1 MTQAVQ
7 LLARGIQDEWL
18 SGKPQVS
25 FYRSHFKRNV
35 PFGSSVEQF
44 VVPVDGKIIIN
55 TKGDLLGYTYITA
68 HDTNTGSLVP
78 NVNWSTVISS
88 VDLVIGNQVIA
99 THDITYINTIQK
111 ALESDTYSKRSQTN
125 TFQPLGFFFDK
136 QPLPI
141 AALKYTDVKINITWV
156 SDAVSKQYV
165 YKCWSHCIRL
175 SGDERVFFATHT
187 HRFLIPQMQRVRIS
201 NEPSFHGPV
210 KYIAAPCANYSNVYS
225 PSKPPVTV
233 VQWGARIA
241 GGGTDQGQAISV
253 DGSGNLYVT
262 GYCAS
267 NPTTLYNSDGSAFAT
282 TLPNSGSFDC
292 FIAKYNTS
300 GTVQWG
306 ARIAG
311 AGNDLGYGIS
321 VDGSG
326 NTYVTGAYPPASNPL
341 TLYNS
346 DGSAFATTLPNSG
359 SNDCFIVKYDTSGTV
374 QWGARIAGGGND
386 QGNAIS
392 VDGSGNL
399 YVTGY
404 YAVSNPLTL
413 YNSDGSAFATT
424 LPYSGVRSCFIVKYN
439 TSGTVQWGAR
449 IAGGGTD
456 QGQAISVDGSGNLY
470 VTGLYSSN
478 PLRLYNSD
486 GSAFATTLP
495 NSGSSD
501 CFIAKYN
508 TSGTVQ
514 WGARIAGGGTDQGW
528 GISVDGSGNLYVTG
542 YYASNPTTLYNS
554 DGSAFATT
562 LPNSGSNDCFIAKYD
577 ASGTVQWGARI
588 AGTGSDQG
596 FGISVD
602 GSGNL
607 YVTGLYASNPLRL
620 YNSDGSVFATTLPFS
635 GSNDCFIA
643 KYNTSGTVQWGARI
657 AGGGTDQGYGI
668 SVDGSGNLYVT
679 GLYSS
684 NPLTL
689 YNSDG
694 SAFATTL
701 ANSGSN
707 DCFIAKYTA

>member
-1 MTQAVQ
+1 MAQAVQ

-55 TKGDLLGYTYITA
+55 AKGDLIGYTYLTA
-68 HDTNTGSLVP
+68 HDTNTGALVP

-99 THDITYINTIQK
+99 THDMTYINTIQK

-125 TFQPLGFFFDK
+125 TFQSLGFFFDK

-156 SDAVSKQYV
+156 SDSVSKQYV

-175 SGDERVFFATHT
+175 SGDERMFFATQT

-201 NEPSFHGPV
+201 NEPNFHGPV
-210 KYIAAPCANYSNVYS
+210 KYIAAPCINYSNVY
-225 PSKPPVTV
+225 KPIQILPGI

-241 GGGTDQGQAISV
+241 GTGVEQGNGISVDGSGNLYVTGYYVSNPLRLYNSDGSAFATTLPNLSGFSDSFIAKYNTSGTVQWGARIAGSVDDQGLAISV

-262 GYCAS
+262 GYYNS
-267 NPTTLYNSDGSAFAT
+267 TLTLYNSDGSAFAT
-282 TLPNSGSFDC
+282 TLANSGSNDC

-311 AGNDLGYGIS
+311 TGFDRGNGIS

-326 NTYVTGAYPPASNPL
+326 NLYVTGYYASNPL

-359 SNDCFIVKYDTSGTV
+359 SNDCFI
-374 QWGARIAGGGND
+374 
-386 QGNAIS
+386 
-392 VDGSGNL
+392 
-399 YVTGY
+399 
-404 YAVSNPLTL
+404 
-413 YNSDGSAFATT
+413 
-424 LPYSGVRSCFIVKYN
+424 
-439 TSGTVQWGAR
+439 
-449 IAGGGTD
+449 
-456 QGQAISVDGSGNLY
+456 
-470 VTGLYSSN
+470 
-478 PLRLYNSD
+478 
-486 GSAFATTLP
+486 
-495 NSGSSD
+495 
-501 CFIAKYN
+501 AKYN

-514 WGARIAGGGTDQGW
+514 WG
-528 GISVDGSGNLYVTG
+528 S
-542 YYASNPTTLYNS
+542 
-554 DGSAFATT
+554 
-562 LPNSGSNDCFIAKYD
+562 
-577 ASGTVQWGARI
+577 RI
-588 AGTGSDQG
+588 AGTGDDQG
-596 FGISVD
+596 IAISVD

-607 YVTGLYASNPLRL
+607 YVTGLYASNPLTL
-620 YNSDGSVFATTLPFS
+620 YNSDGSAFSTTLASS

-657 AGGGTDQGYGI
+657 AGTGADQGNGI
-668 SVDGSGNLYVT
+668 SVDGSGNIYVT
-679 GLYSS
+679 GSYASNPLTLYNSDGSAFSTTLASSGSFDCFIAKYNTSGTVQWGARIAGTGSDRGFAISVDGSGNMYVTGFYTS

-701 ANSGSN
+701 AFSGNNDCFIAKYNTSGTVQWGARIAGTGAEQGYGISVDGSGNMYVTGSYTSNPLRLYNSDGSAFATTLAFSGIG